1 MDAPKEILKELYW
14 SFYQVFSDKEKFE
27 KELIE
32 YNTRLLKPKPKLD
45 RIIYPENKI
54 VIQFMI
60 YQDSDDNESDYDEER
75 QILLETNNIS
85 GFTISELMFQ
95 INNKVVENEED
106 NIDISNQDAVFFE
119 GLEYLTDDDPD
130 YPQTNVYYMILG
142 S

>member
-54 VIQFMI
+54 VIQFMV

-75 QILLETNNIS
+75 QILLETNDIS
-85 GFTISELMFQ
+85 GFTISELMYQ

-106 NIDISNQDAVFFE
+106 NIDISDQDAVFFE

-130 YPQTNVYYMILG
+130 YPQTKVYYMILG